1 MSKEYREKLAHWEK
15 LANQNGGHNKV
26 IAELRK
32 IVELKVL
39 KERAL
44 NVGLHLLRHKA
55 LKPNIPFFFHFSWQL
70 PVQTAFIGIF

>member
-1 MSKEYREKLAHWEK
+1 MSKEYREKLA
-15 LANQNGGHNKV
+15 NQSGGHNKV

-44 NVGLHLLRHKA
+44 APKQKRERSQILPILAKRNA
-55 LKPNIPFFFHFSWQL
+55 LKELCQKAKRL
-70 PVQTAFIGIF
+70 

>member
-44 NVGLHLLRHKA
+44 SLNE
-55 LKPNIPFFFHFSWQL
+55 
-70 PVQTAFIGIF
+70 

>member
-1 MSKEYREKLAHWEK
+1 MSKEYREK

-39 KERAL
+39 KERVL
-44 NVGLHLLRHKA
+44 SFLKTLVDTQLSGGLLTLVSTIGFA
-55 LKPNIPFFFHFSWQL
+55 Q
-70 PVQTAFIGIF
+70 PV